1 LCFCAFVLLCFCAF
15 VLLCFC
21 AFVLLC
27 FCAFVLLAQAERR
40 LERKTQQAQELRRT
54 LSLKPDGN

>member
-1 LCFCAFVLLCFCAF
+1 LCFCAF